1 MHTTRNILAPALLL
15 AAGAFVTPSLAQV
28 RELPRARAEAVG
40 MSTERLARIS
50 ATLAADVE
58 AKKIPGAV
66 VLVARQGKVV
76 LHGAFGKI
84 DPAGGA
90 PMTRDAIFRIYSM
103 TKPIT
108 TLTAMMK

>member
-50 ATLAADVE
+50 ATLAADVDSR
-58 AKKIPGAV
+58 KIPGAV
-66 VLVARQGKVV
+66 VLVARHGKVV
-76 LHGAFGKI
+76 LYEAFGKL
-84 DPAGGA
+84 
-90 PMTRDAIFRIYSM
+90 F
-103 TKPIT
+103 
-108 TLTAMMK
+108 MMQSPRQRVYYRALMHDMVYAAVMK